1 LAAARASRVD
11 ACFAT
16 QLQDVSDLLDWWLA
30 QANAVATSSCPT
42 APGLTGDDKGCDSG
56 DDTSPAVATQVDVV
70 ADVTMAATQVSPG
83 SFMPYSSDDESYDS
97 DGMGCD
103 SDGGGGLDED
113 GRQVLDAVI
122 ASYAGSSTR
131 RHVLQDGRG
140 ESSDDGCDADG
151 DGSDA
156 INLDGFDDD
165 DDVSD
170 DDEDS
175 DDGFFVHD
183 DDGDSGVGKDD
194 DNDDDDSGVGKDD
207 DNDDDD
213 SGVGDNDDNGGSG
226 LSLDDDNDD
235 DGGLDCGGGDS
246 SIASHHYRHSS
257 EDSRYEGFFST
268 LRGAAL
274 GQPLVCEAV
283 AMRAIRTGSLVE
295 FSTNEVERHL
305 QRAVDEL
312 RIMRSRGNIYFV

>member
-1 LAAARASRVD
+1 
-11 ACFAT
+11 
-16 QLQDVSDLLDWWLA
+16 
-30 QANAVATSSCPT
+30 VATSSGPT

-183 DDGDSGVGKDD
+183 DGDSGVGKDD

-207 DNDDDD
+207 HNDDDD
-213 SGVGDNDDNGGSG
+213 SGVG

-283 AMRAIRTGSLVE
+283 AMRAIETGSLVE

>member
-1 LAAARASRVD
+1 MD

-30 QANAVATSSCPT
+30 QANAVATSSGPT

-194 DNDDDDSGVGKDD
+194 DN
-207 DNDDDD
+207 
-213 SGVGDNDDNGGSG
+213 GGSG

-274 GQPLVCEAV
+274 GEPLVCEAV

>member
-1 LAAARASRVD
+1 MLLPWCCSAAGK
-11 ACFAT
+11 
-16 QLQDVSDLLDWWLA
+16 LLSA
-30 QANAVATSSCPT
+30 
-42 APGLTGDDKGCDSG
+42 
-56 DDTSPAVATQVDVV
+56 
-70 ADVTMAATQVSPG
+70 
-83 SFMPYSSDDESYDS
+83 
-97 DGMGCD
+97 
-103 SDGGGGLDED
+103 
-113 GRQVLDAVI
+113 RQVLDAVI

-183 DDGDSGVGKDD
+183 DG
-194 DNDDDDSGVGKDD
+194 DSGVGKDD

-226 LSLDDDNDD
+226 LSVDDDNDD

-257 EDSRYEGFFST
+257 EDSRYEGFFNT
-268 LRGAAL
+268 LRGVAL
-274 GQPLVCEAV
+274 GEPLVCEAV